1 VVYHGIIVNI
11 LSMKNNKITIITVI
25 TVICCTMC
33 ALCLNS
39 FKEAEPQDAD
49 IQLAE
54 GWYIMSSADT
64 DLNGEQLTTEGI
76 DFGTGWYEAS
86 VPSTVMGALTEKNGM
101 YADAFMGKNYAEI
114 DREQFDTTWWYR
126 TTFEVPALKAG
137 QRAELAFDGVS
148 YRADVWLNGKQV
160 VSADEFFGPFRQFSF
175 DVTDLLAQKN
185 NLAVKIYRWQ
195 KGEFNIGFVDWNP
208 RPVDESMGIFRPV
221 WLRYSDAVS
230 ITDPAVRSKVD
241 TVGYDEA
248 WLTVEATLSNASD
261 KAVSGV
267 LRGEFENGI
276 FEYPVEIGAGET
288 KTVKVTSDDAR
299 KLRVK
304 NPRLWW
310 CHNLGKPEM
319 YSMDLAFIVDD
330 KVSDSQRVDF
340 GIRQVDS
347 WFNEDGYRGF
357 ILNGKKVLIKGAG
370 WTDDIFLRN
379 SDERNAQEVA
389 YVKDMNM
396 NCIRFEEVWG
406 TSQNIYDECDRQ
418 GVLALVGWSCH
429 WEWEVY
435 TGKPNDRNGCI
446 STEEDIELISQSWR
460 DQILWLRNHPSIICW
475 YGASDMLPRP
485 ALEQR
490 YLDILAEI
498 DDRPYTVH
506 AGSAK
511 SPLSGPAGM
520 KMWGPYEWQ
529 APYYWYSEEAKGNA
543 VGFNTETGIGAQ
555 LPVYESLVKFIPE
568 DQLWPVGDAYD
579 YHTTTSRDA
588 LHDLSELKM
597 VIEKRHG
604 GAADLE
610 DFLRKAHFIDYEGT
624 RAMVEAHRVNVPRST
639 GIIQWMLN
647 SAWPSLYWQMYDWY
661 LVPTSGY
668 WSVKKGCAPQ
678 QLIYN
683 YGDNHVYAVNDE
695 KEDME
700 LTARM
705 KVYGLDGKVLSD
717 ASCDVEMPMG
727 CSRKVFEV
735 PAMEKVGFVFLTLE
749 DHKGRVV
756 SRNEYCLA
764 EVMDKH
770 DWAKYRWWRTQLESY
785 ADFSALNGIAA
796 ADVISSL
803 KKTSEG
809 IEVTLENKSDI
820 VAFFIRMA
828 LKNTE
833 GEYIVPAY
841 WSDNL
846 VSLAPGQK
854 LTFTCTVD
862 EIPTGATVEVEG
874 WNVAE
879 NSLAI

>member
-1 VVYHGIIVNI
+1 MNRKTTTI
-11 LSMKNNKITIITVI
+11 LTFVLAA
-25 TVICCTMC
+25 CC
-33 ALCLNS
+33 ACLLWIS
-39 FKEAEPQDAD
+39 LRGQAEPQDAD
-49 IQLAE
+49 IQLSE
-54 GWYIMSSADT
+54 GWFIQSSAVTPLD
-64 DLNGEQLTTEGI
+64 GVQLSTAGT
-76 DFGTGWYEAS
+76 DFGDNWYKAD
-86 VPSTVMGALTEKNGM
+86 VPSTVMGALTEENGL
-101 YADAFMGKNYAEI
+101 YADAFMGRNYAEI

-126 TTFEVPALKAG
+126 TSFNVPALKEG

-160 VSADEFFGPFRQFSF
+160 ASADEFFGPFRQFSF
-175 DVTDLLAQKN
+175 DVTDLLAEEN
-185 NLAVKIYRWQ
+185 YLAVKVYRWQ

-208 RPVDESMGIFRPV
+208 RPVDESMGIYRPV

-230 ITDPAVRSKVD
+230 LKDPAVRSKVD
-241 TVGYDEA
+241 TVELDEA
-248 WLTVEATLSNASD
+248 WLTVEATLCNASEE
-261 KAVSGV
+261 AVSGK
-267 LRGEFENGI
+267 LCGEFEKGS
-276 FEYPVEIGAGET
+276 FEYPVELAAGET
-288 KTVKVTSDDAR
+288 KTVKLTSDEVR
-299 KLRVK
+299 KLHVK

-310 CHNLGKPEM
+310 CHNLGTPEM
-319 YSMDLAFIVDD
+319 YSMELSFVVDD
-330 KVSDSQRVDF
+330 KVSDAQTVDF

-357 ILNGKKVLIKGAG
+357 ILNGKKVLVKGAG

-379 SDERNAQEVA
+379 SDERNALEVA

-446 STEEDIELISQSWR
+446 SSEEDIDLIAESWR

-490 YLDILAEI
+490 YLDSLAEI

-543 VGFNTETGIGAQ
+543 VGFNTEIGIGAQ
-555 LPVYESLVKFIPE
+555 FPVYESLVKFIPE

-597 VIEKRHG
+597 VIDKRHG
-604 GAADLE
+604 GAEDLD
-610 DFLRKAHFIDYEGT
+610 DFIRKAHFLDYEGT
-624 RAMVEAHRVNVPRST
+624 RAMIEAHRVNVPRST
-639 GIIQWMLN
+639 GVIQWMLN

-661 LVPTSGY
+661 LVPTSAY
-668 WSVKKGCAPQ
+668 WSVKKGCMPQ
-678 QLIYN
+678 QLVYN
-683 YGDNHVYAVNDE
+683 YGNDKVYAVNDE
-695 KEDME
+695 KEAMK
-700 LTARM
+700 LKAGM
-705 KVYGLDGKVLSD
+705 KVYGMNGEILID
-717 ASCDVEMPMG
+717 AECDVDMAAG
-727 CSRKVFEV
+727 CSVPVFDVMSIAGGESPV
-735 PAMEKVGFVFLTLE
+735 KFVFLSLE
-749 DHKGRVV
+749 DASGNTV
-756 SRNEYCLA
+756 STNEYCLA
-764 EVMDKH
+764 DVMDKH
-770 DWAKYRWWRTQLESY
+770 DWKKYRWWRTQLESY
-785 ADFSALNGIAA
+785 ADFSALNDLAA
-796 ADVISSL
+796 AEVSASL
-803 KKTSEG
+803 KKTADG
-809 IEVTLENKSDI
+809 IEVTLENKADV
-820 VAFFIRMA
+820 VAFFVRMA
-828 LKNTE
+828 LKDAD
-833 GEYIVPAY
+833 GEYIVPAF

-846 VSLAPGQK
+846 VTLAPGQTQ
-854 LTFTCTVD
+854 TFTCKAEVPEGAAVTVS
-862 EIPTGATVEVEG
+862 G

-879 NSLAI
+879 TTL